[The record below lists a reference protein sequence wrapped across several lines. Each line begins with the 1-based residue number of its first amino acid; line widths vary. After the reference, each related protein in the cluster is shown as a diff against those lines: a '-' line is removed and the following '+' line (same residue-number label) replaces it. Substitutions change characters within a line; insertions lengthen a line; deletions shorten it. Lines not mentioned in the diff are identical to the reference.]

1 VQNGSGAHPVSYPMD
16 TLGVKRPGREV
27 GHLPPSRAEVKE
39 YLELYL
45 HSPISLH
52 SVVLSLKTQGNF
64 YLYLYF

>member
-1 VQNGSGAHPVSYPMD
+1 MD

-45 HSPISLH
+45 YSPNNISWRGAQKEHRDNITL
-52 SVVLSLKTQGNF
+52 
-64 YLYLYF
+64 LYFNLL